1 MICLKPLAPHS
12 PDAALAD
19 GLNRRAF
26 PENEYVPMSHMLAG
40 TKDGDMDV
48 LGVYEE
54 ERFSG
59 FMVMRRR
66 ERLAYV
72 CFFAIMEE
80 ARCRG
85 VGGQSLRLLQAYYPG
100 KQIVVDFEAVD
111 DRASNAAQ
119 RRRRRAFYLRN
130 GFRPT
135 AGTPIIP
142 RRSLRSSAPGRPL
155 TAGPSAICLSIST
168 VSSRILIPGC
178 IGRTYKKAPL
188 HHAVWRGD
196 FLQVKYRAL
205 NPQNPPQIPAE
216 DALLA
221 FLGDI
226 QIRQMLDGGADFL
239 FAIVGEVQAEDG
251 GAVAGLP

>member
-85 VGGQSLRLLQAYYPG
+85 VGGAALRLLQRYYPG
-100 KQIVVDFEAVD
+100 CQIVVDFEAVD

-119 RRRRRAFYLRN
+119 RRRRRAFYLRS

-135 AGTPIIP
+135 GWYAYYSETEFEIVCSEEAFDLQCF
-142 RRSLRSSAPGRPL
+142 RDMF
-155 TAGPSAICLSIST
+155 
-168 VSSRILIPGC
+168 
-178 IGRTYKKAPL
+178 
-188 HHAVWRGD
+188 AVIHQAYPD
-196 FLQVKYRAL
+196 FDPKIYQKTT
-205 NPQNPPQIPAE
+205 
-216 DALLA
+216 
-221 FLGDI
+221 
-226 QIRQMLDGGADFL
+226 
-239 FAIVGEVQAEDG
+239 
-251 GAVAGLP
+251 